1 MDDEVRELGFF
12 GTADGF
18 LDKFP
23 LSLLPYLHPK
33 QVQRERERE
42 TDHPGIGDGA
52 EIRVDDLADIP
63 CKGLACLS

>member
-1 MDDEVRELGFF
+1 MMKSENWVSLVLLTGFWTSSPCHSF
-12 GTADGF
+12 PTCTPS
-18 LDKFP
+18 KF
-23 LSLLPYLHPK
+23 
-33 QVQRERERE
+33 RERERE